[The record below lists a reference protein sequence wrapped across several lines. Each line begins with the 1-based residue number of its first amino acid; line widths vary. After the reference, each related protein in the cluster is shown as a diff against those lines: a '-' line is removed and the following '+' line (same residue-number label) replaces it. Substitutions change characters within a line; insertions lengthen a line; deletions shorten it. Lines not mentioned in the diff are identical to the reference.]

1 MSVDP
6 SSRPPGSRTFQVDFL
21 TELFRDP
28 LDPAYAQAAQ
38 AAKRRGSKLPLWNRA
53 GRKVITWVI
62 LAAIGL
68 LLAVAYQQVIR
79 STPEREKVRAGLISR
94 INQQKADQT
103 QLVGRAEA
111 LQANVARLREQLLAD
126 PARTAQLRQLEG
138 ATGMRRVTGEGIVV
152 RMTDGPD
159 AATNKGHRLIDF
171 DLQLVVNALWVFGA
185 EAISINGQ
193 RLTALTP
200 IRLGGQTIYVGD
212 TLVVG
217 PYEISA
223 IGPPSLY
230 DDFSKS
236 DTARLYRAWQE
247 RPEHQFGFKTS
258 KEDELTLPA
267 AVLPELRYAKAP
279 TASGSPTPTPSGGGK

>member
-1 MSVDP
+1 MNLDP
-6 SSRPPGSRTFQVDFL
+6 EQPQSGPRTFQVDFL
-21 TELFRDP
+21 TALFRDP
-28 LDPAYAQAAQ
+28 LDPAYAQAAE
-38 AAKRRGSKLPLWNRA
+38 AAKRRGRLPFWNRA
-53 GRKVITWVI
+53 TRKLTSWVV
-62 LAAIGL
+62 LAGIGL
-68 LLAVAYQQVIR
+68 LLAIAYQQVIR
-79 STPEREKVRAGLISR
+79 STPEREKVRAGLIGR
-94 INQQKADQT
+94 ITTQKKSQA
-103 QLVGRAEA
+103 QLVSQAEG
-111 LQANVARLREQLLAD
+111 LQAEVARLREQLLGD
-126 PARTAQLRQLEG
+126 PARTAQLRQLEA
-138 ATGMRRVTGEGIVV
+138 ATGMRRVTGDGLVV
-152 RMTDGPD
+152 RMSDGPD
-159 AATNKGHRLIDF
+159 AATSKSQRVIDF

-247 RPEHQFGFKTS
+247 RPEHRFGFKIS
-258 KEDELTLPA
+258 KEDDLTLPA
-267 AVLPELRYAKAP
+267 AVLPDLRYAKAP

>member
-1 MSVDP
+1 MSLDP
-6 SSRPPGSRTFQVDFL
+6 SRRPPGTRTFQVDFL

-28 LDPAYAQAAQ
+28 LDPAYTQAAE
-38 AAKRRGSKLPLWNRA
+38 ASKRRGKLPFWNRA
-53 GRKVITWVI
+53 ARKTTTWIV
-62 LAAIGL
+62 LAGIGL
-68 LLAVAYQQVIR
+68 LLAIAYQQVIR

-94 INQQKADQT
+94 INAQKANQT

-111 LQANVARLREQLLAD
+111 LQADVARLREQLLSD
-126 PARTAQLRQLEG
+126 PARTAELRQLEG
-138 ATGMRRVTGEGIVV
+138 ATGMRRVTGDGIVV
-152 RMTDGPD
+152 RMTDGPL
-159 AATNKGHRLIDF
+159 APTNKGQRLIDF

-223 IGPPSLY
+223 IGPSSLY

-247 RPEHQFGFKTS
+247 SPEHQFGFKVS
-258 KEDELTLPA
+258 RQDDLTLPA
-267 AVLPELRYAKAP
+267 AVLPDLRYAKAP

>member
-1 MSVDP
+1 MSIDP
-6 SSRPPGSRTFQVDFL
+6 DQQPGGPRTFQADFL
-21 TELFRDP
+21 TALFSDP
-28 LDPAYAQAAQ
+28 LDPAYAQAAE
-38 AAKRRGSKLPLWNRA
+38 AAKRRGKLPFVNRA
-53 GRKVITWVI
+53 ARRLTTWIV
-62 LAAIGL
+62 LVAIGI
-68 LLAVAYQQVIR
+68 LLAVAYQQVVR

-94 INQQKADQT
+94 LTTQKASQAN
-103 QLVGRAEA
+103 LAAEA
-111 LQANVARLREQLLAD
+111 ERLQADVSRLREQVLGD
-126 PARTAQLRQLEG
+126 PARTAQLRQLEA
-138 ATGMRRVTGEGIVV
+138 ATGMRRVTGDGLVV

-159 AATNKGHRLIDF
+159 VATNKGHRLIDF
-171 DLQLVVNALWVFGA
+171 DLQLVVNALWYFGA

-247 RPEHQFGFKTS
+247 RPEHQFGFKVT
-258 KEDELTLPA
+258 KQDDLTLPA
-267 AVLPELRYAKAP
+267 AVMPDLLYAKAP
-279 TASGSPTPTPSGGGK
+279 SASGTPTPSPSGGGK